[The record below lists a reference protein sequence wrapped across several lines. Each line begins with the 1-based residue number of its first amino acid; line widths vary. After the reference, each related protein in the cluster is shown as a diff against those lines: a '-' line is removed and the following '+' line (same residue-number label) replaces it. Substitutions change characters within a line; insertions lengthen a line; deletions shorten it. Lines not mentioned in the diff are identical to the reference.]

1 MRGFQWYLA
10 ASVCVALQL
19 TILGMRRILPVLF
32 LSICCFAEPVSLR
45 VDTSRPVRD
54 IDPKIYGQFLEHI
67 YHSVN
72 GGLWGDLVW
81 NRSFEDRPP
90 QGRWDVEDHALTQRS
105 RAQGARLI
113 FGDPSWRDYE
123 FTVEAEKVGGDE
135 GFLILMRVA
144 GPQDFYWA
152 NLGGWGNTRSAIEES
167 HSTGKAWST
176 SPSVAGTIETHRW
189 YRIK

>member
-1 MRGFQWYLA
+1 MINRASLPLVL
-10 ASVCVALQL
+10 SVCVLAVRPAGAQ
-19 TILGMRRILPVLF
+19 
-32 LSICCFAEPVSLR
+32 SVSLA
-45 VDTSRPVRD
+45 
-54 IDPKIYGQFLEHI
+54 IDPDHVVNRIDEKVYGHFLEHI

-81 NRSFEDRPP
+81 NRSFEDLPP

-135 GFLILMRVA
+135 GFLILTRVA

-152 NLGGWGNTRSAIEES
+152 NIGGWVNTRYAIERSQSRED
-167 HSTGKAWST
+167 GEQR
-176 SPSVAGTIETHRW
+176 SVASSVVGAIEARRW
-189 YRIK
+189 